1 MKNLLLY
8 IGIGAFLMTIG
19 IGIGVKMFSDKYDRA
34 ITNFKSD
41 LAGIKYSQDS
51 SRTDTKMMKMTVGEI
66 KELYPG
72 LKEEL
77 KQDLDIK
84 LRNALYIIKTGS
96 TTNTNFKT
104 FVRDSTIK
112 KNQIAEVAD
121 WQDKWSEFHWFKPYD
136 SDTAAVI
143 FQTTDSVLG
152 ALHKVPRTFREW
164 WNGEKKK
171 YNLTL
176 KNFNPNSIINRQ
188 QIIQVEK

>member
-8 IGIGAFLMTIG
+8 IGLAFLLITVG
-19 IGIGVKMFSDKYDRA
+19 IGIGSKIYENKYDRFV
-34 ITNFKSD
+34 TNFKSE
-41 LAGIKYSQDS
+41 LQGIKYSLDS
-51 SRTDTKMMKMTVGEI
+51 SRTDVKMMKMNVGEI
-66 KELYPG
+66 KESFPG

-77 KQDLDIK
+77 KNNLDVK
-84 LRNALYIIKTGS
+84 LRNALFVIKTGAIN
-96 TTNTNFKT
+96 TTTFKT

-121 WQDKWSEFHWFKPYD
+121 WKDMWSEFHWFKPHD

-143 FQTTDSVLG
+143 FQTTDSILG
-152 ALHKVPRTFREW
+152 ALHKVPRTFREL

-188 QIIQVEK
+188 QIIQVDK